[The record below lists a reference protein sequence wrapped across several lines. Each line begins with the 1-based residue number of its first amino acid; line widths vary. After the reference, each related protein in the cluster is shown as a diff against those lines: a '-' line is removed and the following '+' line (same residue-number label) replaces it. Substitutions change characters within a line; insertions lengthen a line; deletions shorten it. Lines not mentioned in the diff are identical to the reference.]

1 MFTGSIL
8 RYFENSVYI
17 CHRNRKLNSPLAL
30 NFKAM
35 IATTKLIESYKI
47 IERGLQAEIETATKA
62 IGENNRLLDDAPEYL
77 KDKIE
82 KRLNDLRL
90 KRSIREGKLNL
101 IVSLIQDLESLDLYL
116 DKETKHKEMNEK
128 TGPITLSLHECEFIA
143 AEIDKNQRSE
153 SALSSFATF
162 KTVYDPNYKSL
173 RLDHKKP
180 GDQPSSYPECYGA
193 NIHLDND

>member
-1 MFTGSIL
+1 MFLASNMS
-8 RYFENSVYI
+8 YFQNSVYI
-17 CHRNRKLNSPLAL
+17 CPRNRKLNSPLAL
-30 NFKAM
+30 KFKVM

-47 IERGLQAEIETATKA
+47 IERGLQAEMEIATKA
-62 IGENNRLLDDAPEYL
+62 IGENNRLLVDAPEYL

-116 DKETKHKEMNEK
+116 DKETEHKEMNEK
-128 TGPITLSLHECEFIA
+128 ADPITLSLHECEFIA
-143 AEIDKNQRSE
+143 AEIGKNQRSE

-162 KTVYDPNYKSL
+162 ETVYDPNYKSL
-173 RLDHKKP
+173 RLDYTKP
-180 GDQPSSYPECYGA
+180 GDQPSSYPECYGK
-193 NIHLDND
+193 NIRLNNE